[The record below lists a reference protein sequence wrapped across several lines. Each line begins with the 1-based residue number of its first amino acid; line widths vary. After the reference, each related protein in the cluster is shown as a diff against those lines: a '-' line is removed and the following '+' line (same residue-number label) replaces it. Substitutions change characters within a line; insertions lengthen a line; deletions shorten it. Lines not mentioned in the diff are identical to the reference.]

1 MEVYLVGGAV
11 RDELLGLPVK
21 ERDWVV
27 IGSSPEEMVKL
38 GYKPVGKDFPVFLHP
53 KTNEEYA
60 LARTERKAGQGY
72 YGFEIFASP
81 HVSLEEDLL
90 RRDLTINAMAKS
102 QTGKIIDPYG
112 GQQDLENKL
121 LRHVSDAFTEDPLR
135 VLRVARFAAKLKPQN
150 FKIADETLELMLK
163 IATTGELKTLPSE
176 RIWQETKIALST
188 DQPGSFFSILHN
200 INALEQTHTGIDNAF
215 SSAKENGLEALA
227 LICKQEKDPCVRF
240 AALIG
245 SLYYNYK
252 DDGENNIAKLTT
264 QLPLPND
271 CKDLIRHTI
280 NLQHQCHNVFDL
292 DQEQLLSLLHKL
304 DARRKPERFKTL
316 LKIFSSVYKTVN
328 SQHDYPQADWLARA
342 STEIENVDIGKWVK
356 EGLTSQELADN
367 LQHAQLEILDQIIN
381 QRRSA

>member
-11 RDELLGLPVK
+11 RDELLGLPIK

-27 IGSSPEEMVKL
+27 VGSSPKEMLKL

-60 LARTERKAGQGY
+60 LARTERKSGQGY

-81 HVSLEEDLL
+81 DVSLQEDLL

-102 QTGKIIDPYG
+102 QTGEIIDPYG
-112 GQQDLENKL
+112 GQQDLEKKL

-135 VLRVARFAAKLKPQN
+135 VLRVARFAAKLKSQD
-150 FKIADETLELMLK
+150 FKIADETLTLMLN
-163 IATTGELKTLPSE
+163 IAKSGELKTLASE

-188 DQPGSFFSILHN
+188 DHPGCFFSILHN
-200 INALEQTHTGIDNAF
+200 INALEQTHTGINNAF
-215 SSAKENGLEALA
+215 SIAKENGLQALT
-227 LICKQEKDPCVRF
+227 LLCKQEKDPCARF
-240 AALIG
+240 AALVG
-245 SLYYNYK
+245 GLYYKNQES
-252 DDGENNIAKLTT
+252 GEKGIAELTT

-271 CKDLIRHTI
+271 CKDLVRHTI
-280 NLQHQCHNVFDL
+280 KLQHQCHNVFDL
-292 DQEQLLSLLHKL
+292 DQEQLLGLLHKL

-316 LKIFSSVYKTVN
+316 LKIFSAVYQTVN

-342 STEIENVDIGKWVK
+342 STKIENVNMGKWVK
-356 EGLTSQELADN
+356 EGLTNQELADK
-367 LQHAQLEILDQIIN
+367 LRYAQLEILNQMIN
-381 QRRSA
+381 QRG

>member
-11 RDELLGLPVK
+11 RDELLGLPIK

-27 IGSSPEEMVKL
+27 VGSSPKEMVKL

-60 LARTERKAGQGY
+60 LARTERKSGQGY

-81 HVSLEEDLL
+81 DVSLQEDLL

-102 QTGKIIDPYG
+102 QTGEIIDPYG
-112 GQQDLENKL
+112 GQQDLEKKL

-135 VLRVARFAAKLKPQN
+135 VLRVARFAAKLKSQD
-150 FKIADETLELMLK
+150 FKIADETLTLMLN
-163 IATTGELKTLPSE
+163 IAKSGELKTLASE

-188 DQPGSFFSILHN
+188 DHPGCFFSILHN
-200 INALEQTHTGIDNAF
+200 INALEQTHTGINNAF
-215 SSAKENGLEALA
+215 SIAKENGLQALT
-227 LICKQEKDPCVRF
+227 LLCKQEKDPCARF
-240 AALIG
+240 AALVG
-245 SLYYNYK
+245 GLYYKNQES
-252 DDGENNIAKLTT
+252 GEKGIAELTT

-271 CKDLIRHTI
+271 CKDLVRHTI
-280 NLQHQCHNVFDL
+280 KLQHQCHNVFDL
-292 DQEQLLSLLHKL
+292 DQEQLLGLLHKL

-316 LKIFSSVYKTVN
+316 LKIFSAVYQTVN

-342 STEIENVDIGKWVK
+342 STKIENVNMGKWVK
-356 EGLTSQELADN
+356 EGLTNQELADK
-367 LQHAQLEILDQIIN
+367 LRYAQLEILNQMIN
-381 QRRSA
+381 QRC